1 MKRNMLLYI
10 AVKQRVKSNLFHNEL
25 HLNSNLGNELFF
37 QKRRNL

>member
-10 AVKQRVKSNLFHNEL
+10 AVKQIVKSNLFHNEL
-25 HLNSNLGNELFF
+25 KQNTDRGNKLFF